1 MNTETKVKR
10 PVRTVL
16 IIVTFVFAV
25 AAVAWLSVKIVNKL
39 PNSFASLASLAES
52 VKEYE
57 STNGSDSNS
66 DSDGKMNDMLIV
78 TSDTNVV
85 VAGEQV
91 RLAWTEA
98 TTPGSYVFSYGCTDG
113 VAIDLKD
120 GSGERSI
127 SCDTNYNL
135 GDVNTVSL
143 SIDSEKERYV
153 DIPYKLAFLATNDTE
168 PRASD
173 DAILTVVNNR
183 IQSGKT
189 EETEVTSPA
198 VTPEPEFV
206 VTPPVV
212 NPTPA
217 TPTSPSNPTAPTTP
231 TKPTYTQEF
240 TYEIPVSNPNGKAD
254 LSTKFLNIGKIV
266 NNKFVAQAVDNDSSG
281 AVQFEVKNLG
291 TKTSEKW
298 SYTVSLPSGDTYE
311 SPTQNALKPNERA
324 VITIGFGESDETSY
338 TFNVSAKVSGDVSN
352 ANNTFKKSVK
362 FTE

>member
-52 VKEYE
+52 VKEFE
-57 STNGSDSNS
+57 SNNASEENS
-66 DSDGKMNDMLIV
+66 PEEMKDMLIV

-98 TTPGSYVFSYGCTDG
+98 TAPGSYVFSYGCTDG

-120 GSGERSI
+120 ASGERSI

-135 GDVNTVSL
+135 GDVNTVAL

-153 DIPYKLAFLATNDTE
+153 DIPYTVAFLATNDTE

-183 IQSGKT
+183 IQSSSVKEGENEEVT
-189 EETEVTSPA
+189 EEVAET
-198 VTPEPEFV
+198 TPEVPVV
-206 VTPPVV
+206 VTPV
-212 NPTPA
+212 TPI
-217 TPTSPSNPTAPTTP
+217 PSTPTTP
-231 TKPTYTQEF
+231 TTPGKPTYTQEF
-240 TYEIPVSNPNGKAD
+240 TYEIPVSNPNGRTD
-254 LSTKFLNIGKIV
+254 LAAKYLNIGRIV
-266 NNKFVAQAVDNDSSG
+266 NNKFVAQAVDNDESG
-281 AVQFEVKNLG
+281 AIQFEVKNLG

-298 SYTVSLPSGDTYE
+298 TYTVSLPTGDTYE
-311 SPTQNALKPNERA
+311 SPTQAALKPNERA

-338 TFNVSAKVSGDVSN
+338 TFKVAVKVNGDVSTT
-352 ANNTFKKSVK
+352 NNTFSKAVK
-362 FTE
+362 FSE

>member
-1 MNTETKVKR
+1 MTTETKVNR

-16 IIVTFVFAV
+16 IIITFVFAV
-25 AAVAWLSVKIVNKL
+25 AAVAWLSVKIVNNV
-39 PNSFASLASLAES
+39 PGSFASLASIAES
-52 VKEYE
+52 VKQFEAD
-57 STNGSDSNS
+57 NASDSNTE
-66 DSDGKMNDMLIV
+66 NETRDMLIV

-120 GSGERSI
+120 ANGERSI

-135 GDVNTVSL
+135 GDVNTVAL

-183 IQSGKT
+183 IQAGSTG
-189 EETEVTSPA
+189 EETGA
-198 VTPEPEFV
+198 
-206 VTPPVV
+206 TPPET
-212 NPTPA
+212 TPA
-217 TPTSPSNPTAPTTP
+217 TDVPVPSVPFATPTPTTP
-231 TKPTYTQEF
+231 VVPTTPGTPTYTQEF
-240 TYEIPVSNPNGKAD
+240 TYEIPVSNPNGRTD
-254 LSTKFLNIGKIV
+254 LAVKYLNVGRII
-266 NNKFVAQAVDNDSSG
+266 NNRFVVQTVDNDASG
-281 AVQFEVKNLG
+281 AIQFEVKNFG

-298 SYTVSLPSGDTYE
+298 EYTVTLPSGDIYE
-311 SPTQNALKPNERA
+311 SPMQNALKPNERA

-338 TFNVSAKVSGDVSN
+338 TFKVAIKVTSDSN
-352 ANNTFKKSVK
+352 RSNNEFSQTVK
-362 FTE
+362 FTQ